1 MKLSLLAIVLT
12 VFGASLWARPP
23 SLPKNISAA
32 TLDFSRQAELPNLEK
47 AYISSSPKD
56 LNDGLKVGRL
66 DAPGTVKAI
75 EALRRAD
82 AKGQFANLDS
92 ILLWKD
98 GKLIFE
104 MYARRGR
111 VDAPHY
117 AMSITKT
124 LTSMALARAIQLGHL
139 RLDDLDRP
147 VLDFMPNINRKKI
160 KPGVET
166 ITLSDAL
173 MMKSGLR
180 FKDRLT
186 EHRLALDY
194 NGQEYFQK
202 LFENTAAVTPQ
213 SKKYKYGG
221 VDPLLVMMAINQK
234 VPGRVQDFIHKELI
248 ANVRGDV
255 YLWNKHG
262 SGLPKAGAGSS
273 FTSRAL
279 VKLGITVL
287 QGGKF
292 NGRQLLDP
300 EYVKRIMDRQ
310 KGEGY
315 FYFFHNRRV
324 RSEEIN
330 FISGIGAGGQLMS
343 IFPELNV
350 VAVATSHNT
359 KGQNGK
365 PLEAIM
371 NHLIPLFEK

>member
-23 SLPKNISAA
+23 CLPKNISAA

-75 EALRRAD
+75 EALRKAD

-98 GKLIFE
+98 GELIFE

-147 VLDFMPNINRKKI
+147 MLDFMPNINRKKI

-273 FTSRAL
+273 FTSRVL
-279 VKLGITVL
+279 VKLGVTVL

-350 VAVATSHNT
+350 VAVVTSHNT

>member
-75 EALRRAD
+75 EALRKAD

-117 AMSITKT
+117 TMSITKT

-139 RLDDLDRP
+139 QLDDLDRP

-180 FKDRLT
+180 FKDRHT
-186 EHRLALDY
+186 ERRLALDY

-221 VDPLLVMMAINQK
+221 VDPLIVMMAINQK
-234 VPGRVQDFIHKELI
+234 VPGRMQGFIHKELI

-350 VAVATSHNT
+350 VAVVTSHNK

>member
-1 MKLSLLAIVLT
+1 MKLSILAVILIV
-12 VFGASLWARPP
+12 FEANLWASPP

-32 TLDFSRQAELPNLEK
+32 TLDFNRQAEIPNLKK
-47 AYISSSPKD
+47 AYISSSPQD
-56 LNDGLKVGRL
+56 LNDGLKVGQL
-66 DAPGTVKAI
+66 DVPEAVKAI
-75 EALRRAD
+75 EALRMAD
-82 AKGQFANLDS
+82 SKGEFANLDS

-98 GKLIFE
+98 GKLVFE

-117 AMSITKT
+117 TMSITKT

-139 RLDDLDRP
+139 KLSDLDRP
-147 VLDFMPNINRKKI
+147 VIDFIPNINRKKI

-166 ITLSDAL
+166 ITLNDVL

-180 FKDRLT
+180 FKDRFT
-186 EHRLALDY
+186 EHRLAAAY
-194 NGQEYFQK
+194 NEQEYFQK

-221 VDPLLVMMAINQK
+221 VDPLLVMMVINQK
-234 VPGRVQDFIHKELI
+234 VPGRVQNFIHKELI
-248 ANVRGDV
+248 SNVHGDV
-255 YLWNKHG
+255 YLWSKHG

-279 VKLGITVL
+279 VKLGVTVL
-287 QGGKF
+287 QGGKL

-300 EYVKRIMDRQ
+300 DYVKLIMDRQ

-350 VAVATSHNT
+350 VAVATSHNK

-365 PLEAIM
+365 PLEAVM

>member
-32 TLDFSRQAELPNLEK
+32 TLDFNRQAEIPDLEK
-47 AYISSSPKD
+47 AYISSSPQD

-66 DAPGTVKAI
+66 DVPGTVKAI
-75 EALRRAD
+75 EALRMAD
-82 AKGQFANLDS
+82 TKGQFANLDS

-139 RLDDLDRP
+139 QLNDLDRP
-147 VLDFMPNINRKKI
+147 VLDFMPNINRQKI

-173 MMKSGLR
+173 MMKSGLH

-186 EHRLALDY
+186 EHRLALEY

-221 VDPLLVMMAINQK
+221 VDPLLVMMVINQK

-248 ANVRGDV
+248 GNVRGDV

-273 FTSRAL
+273 LTSRAL
-279 VKLGITVL
+279 VKLGATVL

-300 EYVKRIMDRQ
+300 DYVKRIMDQQ

-343 IFPELNV
+343 IFPKLNV
-350 VAVATSHNT
+350 VAVVTSHNK

-365 PLEAIM
+365 PLDAIM
-371 NHLIPLFEK
+371 SHLIPLFEK

>member
-32 TLDFSRQAELPNLEK
+32 TLDFNRQAEIPDLEK
-47 AYISSSPKD
+47 AYISSSPQD

-66 DAPGTVKAI
+66 DVPGTVKAI
-75 EALRRAD
+75 EALRMAD
-82 AKGQFANLDS
+82 TKGQFANLDS

-98 GKLIFE
+98 GELIFE

-139 RLDDLDRP
+139 QLDDLDRP
-147 VLDFMPNINRKKI
+147 VLDFMPNINCKKI

-273 FTSRAL
+273 FTSRVL
-279 VKLGITVL
+279 VKLGVTVL

>member
-23 SLPKNISAA
+23 FLPKNISAA
-32 TLDFSRQAELPNLEK
+32 TLDFSRQAEIPDLEK
-47 AYISSSPKD
+47 AYISSSPQD

-66 DAPGTVKAI
+66 DVPGTVKAI
-75 EALRRAD
+75 EALRMAD
-82 AKGQFANLDS
+82 TKGQFANLDS
-92 ILLWKD
+92 ILLWKN

-139 RLDDLDRP
+139 QLNDLYRP
-147 VLDFMPNINRKKI
+147 VLDFMPNINRQKI

-202 LFENTAAVTPQ
+202 LFENTTAVTPQ

-221 VDPLLVMMAINQK
+221 VDPLLVMMVINQK

-279 VKLGITVL
+279 MKLGVTVL

-300 EYVKRIMDRQ
+300 DYVKRIMDRQ

-350 VAVATSHNT
+350 VAVVTSHNK

>member
-32 TLDFSRQAELPNLEK
+32 TLDFSRQAELPDLEK

-75 EALRRAD
+75 EALRKAD

-147 VLDFMPNINRKKI
+147 MLDFMPNINRKKI

-273 FTSRAL
+273 FTSRVL
-279 VKLGITVL
+279 VKLGVTVL

>member
-32 TLDFSRQAELPNLEK
+32 TLDFNRQAEIPDLEK
-47 AYISSSPKD
+47 AYISSSPQD

-66 DAPGTVKAI
+66 DVPGTVKAI
-75 EALRRAD
+75 EALRMAD
-82 AKGQFANLDS
+82 TKGQFANLDS

-139 RLDDLDRP
+139 QLNDLDRP
-147 VLDFMPNINRKKI
+147 VLDFMPNINRQKI

-186 EHRLALDY
+186 EHRLALEY

-221 VDPLLVMMAINQK
+221 VDPLLVMMVINQK

-248 ANVRGDV
+248 GNVRGDV

-273 FTSRAL
+273 LTSRAL
-279 VKLGITVL
+279 VKLGATVL

-300 EYVKRIMDRQ
+300 DYVKRIMDRQ

-343 IFPELNV
+343 IFPKLNV
-350 VAVATSHNT
+350 VAVVTSHNK

-365 PLEAIM
+365 PLDAIM
-371 NHLIPLFEK
+371 SHLIPLFEK

>member
-1 MKLSLLAIVLT
+1 VKLSLLAIVLT

-47 AYISSSPKD
+47 AYISSSPQD

-66 DAPGTVKAI
+66 DVPGTVKAI
-75 EALRRAD
+75 EALRMAD
-82 AKGQFANLDS
+82 TKGQFANLDS

-139 RLDDLDRP
+139 QLNDLDRP
-147 VLDFMPNINRKKI
+147 VLDFMPNINRQKI

-186 EHRLALDY
+186 EHRLALEY

-221 VDPLLVMMAINQK
+221 VDPLLVMMVISQK

-279 VKLGITVL
+279 VKLGVTVL

-300 EYVKRIMDRQ
+300 DYVKRIMDRQ

-315 FYFFHNRRV
+315 FYFFHNRRM

-343 IFPELNV
+343 IFPKLNV
-350 VAVATSHNT
+350 VAVVTSHNK

-371 NHLIPLFEK
+371 SHLIPLFEK

>member
-273 FTSRAL
+273 FTSRVL
-279 VKLGITVL
+279 VKLGVTVL

>member
-32 TLDFSRQAELPNLEK
+32 TLDFNRQAEIPDLEK
-47 AYISSSPKD
+47 AYISSSPQD

-66 DAPGTVKAI
+66 DVPGTVKAI
-75 EALRRAD
+75 EALRMAD
-82 AKGQFANLDS
+82 TKGQFANLDS

-139 RLDDLDRP
+139 QLNDLDRP
-147 VLDFMPNINRKKI
+147 VLDFMPNINRQKI

-186 EHRLALDY
+186 EHRLALEY

-221 VDPLLVMMAINQK
+221 VDPLLVMMVINQK

-248 ANVRGDV
+248 GNVRGDV

-273 FTSRAL
+273 LTSRAL
-279 VKLGITVL
+279 VKLGATVL

-300 EYVKRIMDRQ
+300 DYVKRIMDRQ

-343 IFPELNV
+343 IFPKLNV
-350 VAVATSHNT
+350 VAVVTSHNK

-371 NHLIPLFEK
+371 SHLIPLFEK

>member
-1 MKLSLLAIVLT
+1 MKLSILAVILIV
-12 VFGASLWARPP
+12 FEANLWARPP

-32 TLDFSRQAELPNLEK
+32 TLDFNRQAEIPNLKK
-47 AYISSSPKD
+47 AYISSSPQD
-56 LNDGLKVGRL
+56 LNDGLKVGQL
-66 DAPGTVKAI
+66 DVPEAVKAI
-75 EALRRAD
+75 EALRMAD
-82 AKGQFANLDS
+82 SKGEFANLDS

-98 GKLIFE
+98 GKLVFE

-117 AMSITKT
+117 TMSITKT

-139 RLDDLDRP
+139 KLSDLDRP
-147 VLDFMPNINRKKI
+147 VIDFIPNINRKKI

-166 ITLSDAL
+166 ITLNDVL

-180 FKDRLT
+180 FKDRFT
-186 EHRLALDY
+186 EHRLAAAY
-194 NGQEYFQK
+194 NEQEYFQK

-221 VDPLLVMMAINQK
+221 VDPLLVMMVINQK
-234 VPGRVQDFIHKELI
+234 VPGRVQNFIHKELI
-248 ANVRGDV
+248 SNVHGDV
-255 YLWNKHG
+255 YLWSKHG

-279 VKLGITVL
+279 VKLGVTVL
-287 QGGKF
+287 QGGKL

-300 EYVKRIMDRQ
+300 DYVKLIMDRQ

-350 VAVATSHNT
+350 VAVATSHNK

-365 PLEAIM
+365 PLEAVM

>member
-47 AYISSSPKD
+47 AYISSSPQD

-66 DAPGTVKAI
+66 NVPGTVKAI

-82 AKGQFANLDS
+82 TKGQFANLDS

-139 RLDDLDRP
+139 QLNDLDRP

-221 VDPLLVMMAINQK
+221 VDPLLVMMVINQK

-279 VKLGITVL
+279 VKLGVTVL

-300 EYVKRIMDRQ
+300 DYVKRIMDRQ

-350 VAVATSHNT
+350 VAVATSHNK

-371 NHLIPLFEK
+371 SHLIPLFKK

>member
-32 TLDFSRQAELPNLEK
+32 TLDFNRQAEIPDLEK
-47 AYISSSPKD
+47 AYISSSPQD

-66 DAPGTVKAI
+66 DVPGTVKAI
-75 EALRRAD
+75 EALRMAD
-82 AKGQFANLDS
+82 TKGQFANLDS

-273 FTSRAL
+273 FTSRVL
-279 VKLGITVL
+279 VKLGVTVL

>member
-32 TLDFSRQAELPNLEK
+32 TLDFSRQAELPDLEK

-75 EALRRAD
+75 EALRKAD

-98 GKLIFE
+98 GELIFE

-273 FTSRAL
+273 FTSRVL
-279 VKLGITVL
+279 VKLGVTVL

>member
-32 TLDFSRQAELPNLEK
+32 TLDFSRQAELPDLEK

-75 EALRRAD
+75 EALRKAD

-98 GKLIFE
+98 GELIFE

-124 LTSMALARAIQLGHL
+124 LTSMTLARAIQLGHL
-139 RLDDLDRP
+139 QLDDLDRP
-147 VLDFMPNINRKKI
+147 VLDFMPDINRKKI

>member
-1 MKLSLLAIVLT
+1 MKSSILAVVLI
-12 VFGASLWARPP
+12 VFGASLWAEPP
-23 SLPKNISAA
+23 SLPPNIPAA
-32 TLDFSRQAELPNLEK
+32 TLDFNRQAEIPDLQR
-47 AYISSSPKD
+47 AYISSNPQD

-66 DAPGTVKAI
+66 DAPGAAKAI
-75 EALRRAD
+75 EALRVAD
-82 AKGQFANLDS
+82 SKGQFANLDS

-124 LTSMALARAIQLGHL
+124 LTSMTLARAIQLRHL
-139 RLDDLDRP
+139 KLNDLDRP
-147 VLDFMPNINRKKI
+147 VVDFMPNINRKKI
-160 KPGVET
+160 KQGVEA
-166 ITLSDAL
+166 ITVKDAL

-180 FKDRLT
+180 FKDRFT
-186 EHRLALDY
+186 DRQLALDY
-194 NGQEYFQK
+194 EGQEYFQK
-202 LFENTAAVTPQ
+202 LFENTAAVTTQ

-221 VDPLLVMMAINQK
+221 VDPLLVMMVINQK
-234 VPGRVQDFIHKELI
+234 VPGRVQDFIRKELVG
-248 ANVRGDV
+248 NVRGDV
-255 YLWNKHG
+255 YLWSEHG

-273 FTSRAL
+273 LTSRTL
-279 VKLGITVL
+279 MKLGVTVL
-287 QGGKF
+287 QSGKF

-300 EYVKRIMDRQ
+300 DYVKLIMDQQ

-315 FYFFHNRRV
+315 FYFFHNRKV
-324 RSEEIN
+324 RSEKIN

-350 VAVATSHNT
+350 VAVATSHNK

-371 NHLIPLFEK
+371 NHLIPLFGN

>member
-23 SLPKNISAA
+23 FLPKNISAA
-32 TLDFSRQAELPNLEK
+32 TLDFSRQAEIPDLEK
-47 AYISSSPKD
+47 AYISSSPQD

-66 DAPGTVKAI
+66 DVPGTVKAI
-75 EALRRAD
+75 EALRMAD
-82 AKGQFANLDS
+82 TKGQFANLDS
-92 ILLWKD
+92 ILLWKN

-139 RLDDLDRP
+139 QLNDLDRP

-202 LFENTAAVTPQ
+202 LFENTTAVTPQ

-221 VDPLLVMMAINQK
+221 VDPLLVMMVINQK

-279 VKLGITVL
+279 MKLGVTVL

-300 EYVKRIMDRQ
+300 DYVKRIMDRQ

-350 VAVATSHNT
+350 VAVVTSHNK

>member
-117 AMSITKT
+117 TMSITKT

-139 RLDDLDRP
+139 QLDDLDRP

-180 FKDRLT
+180 FKDRHT
-186 EHRLALDY
+186 ERRLALDY

-221 VDPLLVMMAINQK
+221 VDPLIVMMAINQK
-234 VPGRVQDFIHKELI
+234 VPGRVQGFIHKELI

-350 VAVATSHNT
+350 VAVVTSHNK